1 MGEGMKIK
9 YDNDNIVIYLKGIL
23 LKDINALAYDISDK
37 IKKYYNIDLK
47 GFYKVNIY
55 VDNLYGVVL
64 EYIDEARD
72 LYFNRLELNINKI
85 NTKFLYEVEDIFYF
99 KINNIYLYNNKYYI
113 DNYLENME
121 ISNIVYKNTKNI
133 KERAKKV
140 SFCK

>member
-23 LKDINALAYDISDK
+23 IKDINALAYDISDK